1 MYKINK
7 SDKFIKNAKKFFKKH
22 PDLLAKFSK
31 IMITL
36 TVNPFEPSLKTHKL
50 SGKLNG
56 LYSCSLDF
64 QYRIILSIVIID
76 HKVYLIDIGTHD
88 KVYKD

>member
-7 SDKFIKNAKKFFKKH
+7 NDKFIKKAKKFFKKH
-22 PDLLAKFSK
+22 PDLLDKFSK

-76 HKVYLIDIGTHD
+76 QQIYLIDIGTHD